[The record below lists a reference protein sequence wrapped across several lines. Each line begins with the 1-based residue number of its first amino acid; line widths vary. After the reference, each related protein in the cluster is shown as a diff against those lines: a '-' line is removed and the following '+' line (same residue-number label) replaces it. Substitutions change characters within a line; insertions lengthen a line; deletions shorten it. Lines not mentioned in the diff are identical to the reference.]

1 MTSVFDLSG
10 PLLDGVFAIEASAG
24 TGKTYS
30 LTGLVA
36 RHVAE
41 RGLRSEQL
49 LMVTFTR
56 AATSDMRDRTRDACR
71 SLLEVLEAD
80 PEHRAQ
86 LGADE
91 WMLEGLPSE
100 DEEVRRRAENV
111 RSFLATY
118 DEATITTI
126 HGFCQL
132 VLNRSGLLSPTVGEA
147 TLVGDA
153 GETVAQVISDY
164 LIGALSE
171 HPDLFGD
178 SPTKTARTINSA
190 ISDLEDIVKSVMSNP
205 STLRIPEISSNDSH
219 GDISRLEP
227 HVRWAVIVERIIA
240 NVHERR
246 RASGVFGYDD
256 LIHSVTALL
265 LDADNDRIVRSLR
278 EQYRLVLIDE
288 FQDTDVG
295 QWTIFERA
303 FIGSDPVG
311 ESNPEG
317 ALAIGVVGDP
327 KQAIYRFRGAD
338 IDAYRSAIDS
348 IDQRV
353 ELITNYRSNARL
365 ISAVNHVFDGVTF
378 GDASITYRQVSAR
391 PGAVDEGVIGQVPF
405 ELRYVPYCEEA
416 GSSRPTSGLKK
427 AERIELENG
436 TLDKWGTNNDLALDF
451 IYADMLASISDMIT
465 SGEIIDKRG
474 HRAKIRPG
482 DIAILVRSHS
492 HAERIR
498 DVFAGAGIP
507 TVRYRANSVFKS
519 PACLEWRI
527 FLSALAAPSR
537 VDRARAAAVS
547 VFGRS
552 HLGTLLDPEKANV
565 EVETWQST
573 IAQWGSDVRE
583 LGLPTVYFRLRADR
597 HFMNRVMSE
606 ISGERLLTDLDHIAE
621 VLSSIPELAPGAGA
635 VDCLQVLD
643 RLAEEAG
650 EDDEFQRR
658 IETDAESVHIATIHH
673 SKGLEFPIVFLPTL
687 TKMYPGNET
696 PFVFSVDGR
705 RVIDLATPVDWMWDD
720 EPLARRDDRKAAAS
734 GDIAGDLMRM
744 LYVAVTRAEQKVVMY
759 WTPSR
764 SAADSSIGRLLFAP
778 REDGRRTIDPDS
790 GVPTKGEV
798 PKSNAVM
805 RTILE
810 NLATQCA
817 DISVAEVARDRVF
830 AREESIPKDEFEDVA
845 VASFSRSEP
854 LRRTGWG
861 KWSYSGIANTLG
873 TVHAA
878 MAEPFVPGA
887 DEGHGRPARHGASI
901 GDQQVVLFPDELSG
915 AVFGSRIHEIFEAID
930 PADGDLS
937 PEIHDEVAQRFGR
950 HVNPEV
956 QKRLCDAIEAV
967 CRTPLGP
974 SFGGRSLADLP
985 ARDRLAEMVFDMRIP
1000 DTPVAVARIGVLLQ
1014 EHLDPS
1020 DAFVTYGE
1028 SLVQRAGR
1036 IRMAGYLYGEVDA
1049 VFRLH
1054 RTDGSWSAVISDY
1067 KTNLL
1072 HDPGS
1077 ADPLQAYDRSNLTR
1091 IMADDHYVLQAVFY
1105 QVALHR
1111 YLRWRVVDYRPDVH
1125 LGGIAYLF
1133 VRGLI
1138 GPETPLNAV
1147 GDPVGLFTW
1156 KPPISLIDAL
1166 DRELTR

>member
-1 MTSVFDLSG
+1 VTSVFDLSG

-41 RGLRSEQL
+41 RGLRPDQL

-80 PEHRAQ
+80 PDLRTT

-91 WMLEGLPSE
+91 WMLEALPS
-100 DEEVRRRAENV
+100 DEAEAQRRAANV

-132 VLNRSGLLSPTVGEA
+132 VLNRSGLLSPAIGDV

-153 GETVAQVISDY
+153 RETVVQVISDL
-164 LIGALSE
+164 LIGTLSE
-171 HPDLFGD
+171 HPNLFGD
-178 SPTKTARTINSA
+178 SPTKTPRTITSA
-190 ISDLEDIVKSVMSNP
+190 ISELDDIVGTVMSNP
-205 STLRIPEISSNDSH
+205 STLRIPQLSSIDSH
-219 GDISRLEP
+219 VDVLRLEP
-227 HVRWAVIVERIIA
+227 HERWAAIVERVISI
-240 NVHERR
+240 VHERR
-246 RASGVFGYDD
+246 QASGVFGYDD

-265 LDADNDRIVRSLR
+265 LGENHDRIVCSLR

-303 FIGSDPVG
+303 FVRSDPRG
-311 ESNPEG
+311 ASDQRESV
-317 ALAIGVVGDP
+317 AVGVVGDP

-338 IDAYRSAIDS
+338 IDAYRSAIES

-353 ELITNYRSNARL
+353 ELVTNYRSNARL

-378 GDASITYRQVSAR
+378 GDSSITYRQVTAR
-391 PGAVDEGVIGQVPF
+391 PGPADEGVIGHVPF
-405 ELRYVPYCEEA
+405 ELRFVPYCEEA

-427 AERIELENG
+427 AEQIELENG
-436 TLDKWGTNNDLALDF
+436 TLDKWGTNTDLALDF
-451 IYADMLASISDMIT
+451 VYADMVASISELIA
-465 SGEIIDKRG
+465 SGEIIDKKGRQ
-474 HRAKIRPG
+474 RKIRPG
-482 DIAILVRSHS
+482 DIAVLVRSHS

-498 DVFAGAGIP
+498 DAFSQVGIP
-507 TVRYRANSVFKS
+507 AVRYRANSVFKS
-519 PACLEWRI
+519 PAAMEWKI

-537 VDRARAAAVS
+537 VDRSRAAALS

-552 HLGTLLDPEKANV
+552 DLGTLLSPDTGSV
-565 EVETWQST
+565 EIETWQSM
-573 IAQWGSDVRE
+573 IAQWASDVRE
-583 LGLPTVYFRLRADR
+583 LGLANVYFRLRSDR
-597 HFMNRVMSE
+597 QFMNRVMSE
-606 ISGERLLTDLDHIAE
+606 VEGERLLTDLDHIAE
-621 VLSSIPELAPGAGA
+621 VLASVAALARGAGA
-635 VDCLQVLD
+635 SDCLQVLE

-650 EDDEFQRR
+650 DDDEFQRR

-687 TKMYPGNET
+687 TKMFSGNEN
-696 PFVFSVDGR
+696 PFVFSSDGR
-705 RVIDLATPVDWMWDD
+705 RVIDLATPVEWTWED
-720 EPLARRDDRKAAAS
+720 EHHRLRDDRKAAAS

-778 REDGRRTIDPDS
+778 REDGRRTIDPES
-790 GVPTKGEV
+790 GVPVKGVV
-798 PKSNAVM
+798 PKSNAAM
-805 RTILE
+805 RAMLE
-810 NLATQCA
+810 ELSTQCS
-817 DISVAEVARDRVF
+817 DISVSEVPRDDVSMQVVSV
-830 AREESIPKDEFEDVA
+830 ADEGIVDVA
-845 VASFSRSEP
+845 VASFARTEP
-854 LRRTGWG
+854 LRRPGWG

-873 TVHAA
+873 TVHSA

-887 DEGHGRPARHGASI
+887 DEGHRRPVKRIAPGNA
-901 GDQQVVLFPDELSG
+901 QEVVLFPDELSG
-915 AVFGSRIHEIFEAID
+915 AVFGSRIHEIFEAVE
-930 PADGDLS
+930 PAAPDLS
-937 PEIHDEVAQRFGR
+937 AQIHREVGERFAR
-950 HVNPEV
+950 HVSADL
-956 QKRLCDAIEAV
+956 QMRLCDAIEAV

-974 SFGGRSLADLP
+974 SFHGRTLADLP
-985 ARDRLAEMVFDMRIP
+985 VRDRLAEMVFDMRIP
-1000 DTPVAVARIGVLLQ
+1000 DSPLAVSRIGELLRD
-1014 EHLDPS
+1014 HLDPS
-1020 DAFVTYGE
+1020 DPFIAYGE
-1028 SLVQRAGR
+1028 SLVDRAGR
-1036 IRMAGYLYGEVDA
+1036 IRMAGYLYGEIDA

-1054 RTDGSWSAVISDY
+1054 RADGAWSAIISDY

-1077 ADPLQAYDRSNLTR
+1077 ADPLAAYDRSNLAR
-1091 IMADDHYVLQAVFY
+1091 VMADDHYVLQAVLY

-1111 YLRWRVVDYRPDVH
+1111 YLRWRVAEYRPDVH

-1138 GPETPLNAV
+1138 GPDAPVNAV
-1147 GDPVGLFTW
+1147 GDPVGVFTW
-1156 KPPISLIDAL
+1156 KPPMSLIEAL
-1166 DRELTR
+1166 DQELTR